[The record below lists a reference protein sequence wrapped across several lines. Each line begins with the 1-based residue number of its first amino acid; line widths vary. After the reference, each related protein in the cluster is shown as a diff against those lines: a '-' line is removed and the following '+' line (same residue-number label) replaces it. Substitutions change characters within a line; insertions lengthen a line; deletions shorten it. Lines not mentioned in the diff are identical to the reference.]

1 MLMEYVCRMKNTNIQ
16 HILLLNFSM
25 LCLSTS
31 GALGRFINLPPPLII
46 WYRAFLALLFI
57 GAFCWWKN
65 YDFRFDVKE
74 HGLTIFLSGVFLA
87 GNFVCYFYALQWSNV
102 AIGMLALFTF
112 PAMTTLLEPLF
123 FKTPFQIVHL
133 LMAGMVLLGIYFLA
147 PTFDIDN
154 SLTQGLF
161 MGLVAAFSWTIR
173 NLILKRKIT
182 SFNSSIL
189 MFYQLFVCAVILLPV
204 LFIFPTETVS
214 TQLPYLIFLGL
225 VTTAVGHTL
234 FLSSLNHFSVS
245 TASIMSS
252 VQPIFGI
259 IVAILFL
266 GEIPSGRSLIGGSL
280 ILLTVVIESR
290 RSLR

>member
-1 MLMEYVCRMKNTNIQ
+1 MKNTNIQ